1 MSVEIKTYAP
11 YTDYEV
17 DDTDPRSSAY
27 YVMKK
32 LLAKGA
38 SCCEVKVG
46 DAVNLVF
53 GLPKFSHITYR
64 VGHGGL
70 PYLPDVNFKC
80 FWVEEPITDKTD
92 PSDINY
98 RFNLPNT
105 LDEYLAS
112 LSRKN
117 RSNVKRHLRNAESLT
132 FVETDYNSMSIDY
145 LLTLIRIRDPQGSK
159 PDMGEIRSILESARH
174 KTTLFYAIYEG
185 DTHIGYN
192 LGFIHNDNY
201 YDEIFFQTDDYGD
214 KASDII
220 AKLITLL
227 VGVVSTYN
235 LGLGSFYKKKF
246 MPDNA
251 ELKVTIAKDSTYLF
265 DVNLIFKGDY
275 CYVSERKGTAYG
287 VVFCDDKGGQYYD
300 DLNSGLTD
308 LIKKAFPLATYRKMQ
323 VPELTFNGNRNESL
337 FNAFHIDTKTGLS
350 YLDGHSS
357 YKSYYAPYNNL
368 TTYFRSRLKQ
378 LPDIHKVIDLYK
390 DHFIDD
396 LYLLE
401 VGGSLEKPDYD
412 KVFSVPNHCLK
423 WYDTEDNFVASF
435 KSKRRKEIKEL
446 YANRGTVRVLTK
458 DVIAELYDTLYEN
471 SFNKFNDT
479 FSADVL
485 FALYDEPNVVTLGH
499 YDNDTLTGI
508 YTLEQLD
515 DTYWAY
521 QGYLALVPNM
531 AKQGLLCCAEYIH
544 NINPDFM
551 LDLTS
556 GVSFNP
562 TNYGT
567 YKKTVSN
574 FENEVYFYTIS
585 HNKIKEPYYKVEK

>member
-174 KTTLFYAIYEG
+174 KTTVFYAIYEG

-246 MPDNA
+246 MPDNIA
-251 ELKVTIAKDSTYLF
+251 LKATIAKDSTYLF

-368 TTYFRSRLKQ
+368 TTYFRSRLKR

-401 VGGSLEKPDYD
+401 VGGSLERPDYD

-423 WYDTEDNFVASF
+423 WYDTEDNFVQSF

-521 QGYLALVPNM
+521 QSYLALVPNM

-544 NINPDFM
+544 NINPDFI

-574 FENEVYFYTIS
+574 LENEVYFYTIS